1 MRWVPRDYQARAVEF
16 GCANE
21 ICAYLLDM
29 GLGKTVCTLTV
40 IADEVDRCVSPG
52 ICIVAPPK
60 VVDEVWGQ
68 EAAKWDHLKGLKV
81 VKVRGNERSRTD
93 ILTHGGADV
102 YLVSYSNLLWL
113 AEWMLQNQPPF
124 DGMVFDE
131 SSMMK
136 CHSTKRFK
144 RIKPFMPFMRRRM
157 ILTGTPA
164 AESLANLW
172 SQYYLL
178 DQGERLGKYI
188 THFKLEHFRQSP
200 YNRFKEDLI
209 KGQDKIIYKKV
220 EDITMTLR
228 AEDHLKMTAPVYNEI
243 KLTLPEKLMDKYKQF
258 EKEMFVEM
266 GENSVEALNA
276 ASLSMKCRQFTSG
289 AMYDE
294 SSWYKIHDIKID
306 ALKEVIEQQDGQPL
320 LVAYEFRHE
329 AERFKKLWPKA
340 PIIGGG
346 SKPKEVSK
354 AFALW
359 NKGKIPVMF
368 VQPQS
373 VGHGVNLQYG
383 GHHLL
388 WYSTTWSG
396 ERYQQTVAR
405 LHRQGQSHPVTVS
418 HLVVRSTVDPLVVA
432 AQRRKGKSQD
442 SMMSALAEYRKRA
455 LHSK

>member
-1 MRWVPRDYQARAVEF
+1 MRFVPRDYQDRTIKF

-21 ICAYLLDM
+21 VCAFLLDM
-29 GLGKTVCTLTV
+29 GLGKTVCTLSV
-40 IADEVDRCVSPG
+40 IAEEIDRCISPG

-60 VVDEVWGQ
+60 VVDEVWAQ
-68 EAAKWDHLKGLKV
+68 EAAKWDHLKHLKV
-81 VKVRGNERSRTD
+81 VKVRGNEQCRTN
-93 ILTHGGADV
+93 ILKIGCADV

-113 AEWMLQNQPPF
+113 CEWMLQNQPPF

-136 CHSTKRFK
+136 CNSTKRFK
-144 RIKPFMPFMRRRM
+144 RVKPFMPFMRRRM

-164 AESLANLW
+164 AESLVNIW

-188 THFKLEHFRQSP
+188 THFKAEHYRQQD
-200 YNRFKEDLI
+200 RFGYKLQLL
-209 KGQDKIIYKKV
+209 KGHDDIIYDKV
-220 EDITMTLR
+220 KDITMTLR
-228 AEDHLKMTAPVYNEI
+228 AVDHLNLTAPIYNDI
-243 KLTLPEKLMDKYKQF
+243 KITLPDKLMEQYKKL
-258 EKEMFVEM
+258 EDEMFLEM
-266 GENSVEALNA
+266 GENTVEALNA
-276 ASLSMKCRQFTSG
+276 ASLSIKCRQFTSG
-289 AMYDE
+289 AMYNE
-294 SSWYKIHDIKID
+294 TSWYKIHDHKIE

-354 AFALW
+354 AFKLW
-359 NKGKIPVMF
+359 NEGKIPLMF
-368 VQPQS
+368 VHPQS

-388 WYSTTWSG
+388 WFSTTWSG

-405 LHRQGQSHPVTVS
+405 LHRQGQKHPVTVS
-418 HLVVRSTVDPLVVA
+418 HLVCKGTVDPLVLTS
-432 AQRRKGKSQD
+432 QRRKGKTQD
-442 SMMSALAEYRKRA
+442 NMMTALAEYRKRA